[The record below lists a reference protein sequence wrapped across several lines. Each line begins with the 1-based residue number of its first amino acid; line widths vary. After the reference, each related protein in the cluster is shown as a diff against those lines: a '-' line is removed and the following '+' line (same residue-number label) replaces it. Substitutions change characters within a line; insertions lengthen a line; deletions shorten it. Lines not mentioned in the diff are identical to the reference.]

1 MSIFGDAELVEM
13 FVAELD
19 LHLGVLSS
27 GLLEL
32 EAEPNRSD
40 LFEPMM
46 RAAHSI
52 KGAANLFELTQTVM
66 VAHEIED
73 IFTLAS
79 RGGLTLSSGIVDVL
93 LASVDLLG
101 RLSLNGSPEESQSNA
116 IEVQETLTRLK
127 NSLAEPESK
136 VPFNKASSE
145 GDVVPTSDLRKA
157 PANLDNLWVERIR
170 QDIGQWLKTG
180 KDSYELDCEAVRK
193 VSPEAIALLSLT
205 KASVPPGLRFF
216 IKGET
221 GPVKRLFEVMG
232 II

>member
-13 FVAELD
+13 FVAELE

-73 IFTLAS
+73 IFTVAS

-93 LASVDLLG
+93 LESVDLLG
-101 RLSLNGSPEESQSNA
+101 RLSLNGSPEESESNA
-116 IEVQETLTRLK
+116 LEVQETLTRLK
-127 NSLAEPESK
+127 KSLAEPDSK
-136 VPFNKASSE
+136 VPFNKAPSE
-145 GDVVPTSDLRKA
+145 GDVVPASDLRKA
-157 PANLDNLWVERIR
+157 PANLDNLWVEHIR

-180 KDSYELDCEAVRK
+180 KNSYELDCEAVRK

-205 KASVPPGLRFF
+205 KASVPPGLSFF

-221 GPVKRLFEVMG
+221 GPVKRVFEVMG